1 MDGTNPCVH
10 ARIMDRLPY
19 PIAQAVA
26 LCAGCFAVIAMSML
40 ANAQFKVVGP
50 PPYSPTV
57 ARQKIRTLLEAVDA
71 ANRAETVR
79 TLTGLLAWYRD
90 LIDEELIAAW
100 QKDSRANLTELME
113 PLADSRVAMAVV
125 EFSWRQERPGAF
137 TPAYAPMFVNL
148 MTRFPESAQPFLDDL
163 LGTTPTGRQ
172 TPDLSQPEAETVCR
186 ILLDMPDVGTW
197 KKSALAIL
205 PHYRRVADTLL
216 AQDLHG
222 SDQEKSYRAER
233 WLADLRSDGKQGL
246 ANEQQSPR
254 RRLPPPRSTVA
265 VNDSTP
271 TGDQKPTIVRSRAS
285 DGQPSSSVAA
295 NSNPTRPSLQT
306 SPPARSAP
314 PPYTGAKSG
323 TLECAGRPIPQ
334 NAEYVFRNV
343 PLVKMQLDY
352 DTKTWDAR
360 LVPGDGQTQTLIVR
374 NKSSGPQKHCTV
386 HWSVTQ

>member
-1 MDGTNPCVH
+1 MERFLH
-10 ARIMDRLPY
+10 R
-19 PIAQAVA
+19 IAQIVPF
-26 LCAGCFAVIAMSML
+26 CACSFAFITTIMT

-57 ARQKIRTLLEAVDA
+57 AHQKIRTLLEAVDP
-71 ANRAETVR
+71 ANGKQTVA
-79 TLTGLLAWYRD
+79 TLSGLLSWYRD
-90 LIDEELIAAW
+90 IIDEELIAAW
-100 QKDSRANLTELME
+100 QKDGRANLIEVME

-125 EFSWRQERPGAF
+125 EFSWRQRQTALNP
-137 TPAYAPMFVNL
+137 TYAPMFVNFF
-148 MTRFPESAQPFLDDL
+148 TRFPESAQPFLNDL
-163 LGTTPTGRQ
+163 LGKP

-205 PHYRRVADTLL
+205 PHYRQVAETLL

-222 SDQEKSYRAER
+222 SDQEKSWAAQR
-233 WLADLRSDGKQGL
+233 WLGDLRPDVPGAANRSAANRGIANEGI

-254 RRLPPPRSTVA
+254 RRPPTRTA

-271 TGDQKPTIVRSRAS
+271 TGDEIPSIVRPRAG
-285 DGQPSSSVAA
+285 DGQSPSPAAASSTPARPLLQAA
-295 NSNPTRPSLQT
+295 PRP
-306 SPPARSAP
+306 SPPARLDP
-314 PPYTGAKSG
+314 PPYSGAKSG
-323 TLECAGRPIPQ
+323 TLECGGGPIPR
-334 NAEYVFRNV
+334 NAEYVFRNL

-360 LVPGDGQTQTLIVR
+360 LAPGAGQTQKLIVR
-374 NKSSGPQKHCTV
+374 NKISGPQKHCVV